1 MSNLSLRIFYKYKS
15 LCNFV
20 PLCHFE
26 NLSATLCSKTLFPMQ
41 IPFLKN
47 LAETI
52 LNKYPNS
59 GNRLCVVMPNRRAG
73 LFLKNYLAPDDD
85 TPIWAPDIYSIEDFV
100 TEVSGY
106 ASPDSLEQL
115 SALYRAHCTIK
126 GAEALP
132 FDDFIGWSKGLVRDF
147 EETDQYLADAG
158 ALFGHLSETRALS
171 LWNLDGRPLTEFE
184 LNYLGFYRSLKD
196 YYDQYREI
204 LLEKGLSYHGQTCRM
219 LAENPEKYLDCP
231 QWDHLIFAGFNAIT
245 PAQVQIFHHLV
256 STGKAEMLWDADT
269 YYVNNPNQEAGHF
282 LRKLVKDQKLGD
294 SPELSDH
301 FATSSRHIRIAG
313 VPRQVGQTMLAG
325 GIISKMMEESGPE
338 ILGKTA
344 VVLADESLLI
354 PLLNAIPP
362 ETGQFNVTMG
372 FPLNQSPLFTLMDGI
387 LEMHINASESG
398 KGEVAFY
405 HKHLLQ
411 VLQHSHMH
419 HLVPYKAIQD
429 VLRHIRNMKRSFI
442 APSHLSEIQRDNAF
456 LEIALQLMQKSDTSG
471 TLILLLQDFIEKLNP
486 ALAAKTNTSELQVSP
501 ESEMLF
507 NIAVILKR
515 LETLS
520 AEAGLIESP
529 QTLRNLFREAAQTMP
544 VAFYGEPLKGI
555 QVMGMLETRTLD
567 FENIIMLSVNE
578 DKLPS
583 GRSFNSF
590 IPIDIRRT
598 FGLPTH
604 HDQQAVYAYHFYR
617 LLQRGKNIWL
627 LYDSEADGLGGG
639 EKSRFI
645 SQIVQE
651 LNAYSPLNTLTEISP
666 LMDSS
671 LDPPNPLII
680 PKDETVMA
688 RLRQMAEKGLSPTT
702 VNQYLNCPMRFY
714 LSSVLKLGETDEVEE
729 TIDFRTL
736 GTAVHEVMQQFYEP
750 YLGSFP
756 PEPVYKEAIQNVE
769 SAIHKAMNKHYPGGE
784 TGQGRNLLIVKVAE
798 TWLKRYL
805 KMESEAGYH
814 PENGD
819 HIIAVEKSLGH
830 VLQIN
835 CDGKKLEVN
844 LKGIADRID
853 RINGITRVIDYKTG
867 NVTAT
872 ELKKNPEAVFSND
885 KETVHEKAFQLYF
898 YLLMSLH
905 TPEIA
910 TNAENLSAG
919 IITFRKLNEGFL
931 SLNIQKMT
939 TSEAI
944 DEFESHLKVMLEEM
958 YDPTLPFERTNYEKR
973 CINCL
978 FKVICNRDNGGKGNF

>member
-1 MSNLSLRIFYKYKS
+1 MATNAQRLKDPLRVFYKDKS

-20 PLCHFE
+20 LLCPCGKI
-26 NLSATLCSKTLFPMQ
+26 LYPMQ
-41 IPFLKN
+41 TPFLKS

-52 LNKYPNS
+52 LSKYPAS

-85 TPIWAPDIYSIEDFV
+85 IPIWAPDIYSIEDFV
-100 TEVSGY
+100 EEVSGY
-106 ASPDSLEQL
+106 AAPDSLEQL
-115 SALYRAHCTIK
+115 SALYKAHCAIK
-126 GAEALP
+126 GEEALS

-147 EETDQYLADAG
+147 EETDQYLADPR

-184 LNYLGFYRSLKD
+184 LNYLAFYRSLHD
-196 YYDQYREI
+196 YYHQYREI
-204 LLEKGLSYHGQTCRM
+204 LLAKGLSYHGQTCRM
-219 LAENPEKYLDCP
+219 LAENPEKYLACP

-245 PAQVQIFHHLV
+245 PAQVKIFHHLV
-256 STGKAEMLWDADT
+256 LTGKAKMLWDADA
-269 YYVNNPNQEAGHF
+269 YYINNPHQEAGHF
-282 LRKLVKDQKLGD
+282 LRKLVKDQKLGET
-294 SPELSDH
+294 PELSDH
-301 FATSSRHIRIAG
+301 FATFPRNIHIAG

-325 GIISKMMEESGPE
+325 SIISKIMEESGPE
-338 ILGKTA
+338 VLGKTA

-362 ETGQFNVTMG
+362 ETGAFNVTMG
-372 FPLNQSPLFTLMDGI
+372 FPLAQSPLFSLMDGI
-387 LEMHINASESG
+387 LEMHINASDSG
-398 KGEVAFY
+398 NGEVSFY
-405 HKHLLQ
+405 HKNLLQ
-411 VLQHSHMH
+411 VLQHSHMQ
-419 HLVPYKAIQD
+419 HLVAHTAIQE
-429 VLRHIRNMKRSFI
+429 VLRTIRNMKRSFI
-442 APSHLSEIQRDNAF
+442 GPGDLDKVRSDNPF
-456 LEIALQLMQKSDTSG
+456 LEIALQLMQKTDTAG
-471 TLILLLQDFIEKLNP
+471 TLIHLLQDFVEKLKP
-486 ALAAKTNTSELQVSP
+486 VLAAKTNTNELQVSP
-501 ESEMLF
+501 ESEMLY

-590 IPIDIRRT
+590 IPIDIRRE
-598 FGLPTH
+598 FSLPTH

-651 LNAYSPLNTLTEISP
+651 LNAYSPRNTLTEISP
-666 LMDSS
+666 LMNSS
-671 LDPPNPLII
+671 LVPPNPLII
-680 PKDETVMA
+680 QKDKTVMS
-688 RLRQMAEKGLSPTT
+688 RLLQMAENGLSPSR
-702 VNQYLNCPMRFY
+702 VSQYLNCPMRFY
-714 LSSVLKLGETDEVEE
+714 LSSILRLGETDEVEE

-736 GTAVHEVMQQFYEP
+736 GIAVHEVMQQFYEP
-750 YLGSFP
+750 FKGSFP
-756 PEPVYKEAIQNVE
+756 PEPVYKEAIQTIE
-769 SAIHKAMNKHYPGGE
+769 AKIAGAMERNYPGGE

-805 KMESEAGYH
+805 TMESEAGYR

-819 HIIAVEKSLGH
+819 HIIALEKELKH
-830 VLQIN
+830 VLRIN
-835 CDGKKLEVN
+835 FEGEMLEIK

-853 RINGITRVIDYKTG
+853 CLNGITRVIDYKTG
-867 NVTAT
+867 KVEAA
-872 ELKKNPEAVFSND
+872 ELNRNPEAVFNND
-885 KETVHEKAFQLYF
+885 KEAVHEKAFQLYF

-905 TPEIA
+905 TSEIN
-910 TNAENLSAG
+910 TNTDNLSAG
-919 IITFRKLNEGFL
+919 IITFRKLNEGYL
-931 SLNIQKMT
+931 SLNFQNMNME
-939 TSEAI
+939 EAI
-944 DEFESHLKVMLEEM
+944 VEFEDRLKGLLEEM
-958 YDPTLPFERTNYEKR
+958 YDSSLPFKRTDFKKR
-973 CINCL
+973 CENCL
-978 FKVICNRDNGGKGNF
+978 FKVICDRDDKKGDW